1 MFETLTSQLDAV
13 HPVIWP
19 TLVLLSLLVAAW
31 IVDIITK
38 RILVRVVHGIAN
50 STRASW
56 DDVIIEHG
64 VIRRIAHL
72 LPAAVIYLGTPVIP
86 ALPELLVAIVTNV
99 ATAYAA
105 LIVILSLSSLL
116 SAANAIYE
124 QSADAVRRP
133 IKGYVQVAK
142 IALYCLGV
150 ILVVSALLDKS
161 PLILLSGFGALTA
174 VLLLIFRDTILSF
187 VASVQLSSLD
197 MVRKGDWI
205 EMPHFN
211 ADGDVIDVALHTIRV
226 QNWDKTITTIPTHK
240 LISDSFRN
248 WRGMSESGG
257 RRIKRSLVI
266 DLQSIRFL
274 ERDEVE
280 HFRRFALLRDYI
292 ARKETELA
300 DYNAAL
306 DLPVDDDVNTRRLTN
321 LGTFR
326 AYVFNYLRNHP
337 DIHKEMTLL
346 VRQLQPAPEGLPI
359 EIYCFTNTTA
369 WDDFEA
375 IQADLFDHLL
385 AILGEFQLR
394 AYQQPS
400 GADLT
405 SWVGRATPSEA
416 NPKERRD

>member
-1 MFETLTSQLDAV
+1 MFESLTAQLDAI
-13 HPVIWP
+13 HPAIWP
-19 TLVLLSLLVAAW
+19 TLVLLSLLVTAW

-38 RILVRVVHGIAN
+38 GILVRIVNGLA
-50 STRASW
+50 SRTRATW
-56 DDVIIEHG
+56 DDVIIENG
-64 VIRRIAHL
+64 VVRQVAHL
-72 LPAAVIYLGTPVIP
+72 LPAAVIYLGTPVVP
-86 ALPELLVAIVTNV
+86 GLPELLVNIVTNV
-99 ATAYAA
+99 AAAYAA
-105 LIVILSLSSLL
+105 LIVILSLSALL
-116 SAANAIYE
+116 TAANAIYE
-124 QSADAVRRP
+124 QRADAIRRP
-133 IKGYVQVAK
+133 IKGYIQVAK
-142 IALYCLGV
+142 IVLYCLGV
-150 ILVVSALLDKS
+150 ILVISALLDKS

-174 VLLLIFRDTILSF
+174 VLLLVFRDTILSF

-205 EMPHFN
+205 EMPQYN

-226 QNWDKTITTIPTHK
+226 QNWDKTITTIPTNK
-240 LISDSFRN
+240 LISDSFKN

-292 ARKETELA
+292 ARKEQELA
-300 DYNAAL
+300 DYNKAL
-306 DLPVDDDVNTRRLTN
+306 DLPVDDAVNTRRLTN

-337 DIHKEMTLL
+337 DIHKDMTLL

-369 WDDFEA
+369 WNDFES

-385 AILGEFQLR
+385 AILGEFELR

-400 GADLT
+400 GADLSAWVSDT
-405 SWVGRATPSEA
+405 SASNVSSQNE
-416 NPKERRD
+416 